1 MFNFFKKKNQLTA
14 PMSGTLLP
22 LSQVGDPVFA
32 SKAMGDGFAVEP
44 TEGIVYAPV
53 TGKVTSIFPTKHAF
67 GLVDEKGNEILVHI
81 GIDTVS
87 LQGEGFEVFVSE
99 GETVNATT
107 KLATVDLSVLK
118 AQQKPATTMVIFT
131 NQPALELNIVKS
143 DVTAQ
148 AEVLAY

>member
-53 TGKVTSIFPTKHAF
+53 TGKVKSIFPTKHAF

-131 NQPALELNIVKS
+131 NQPALEFNIVKS